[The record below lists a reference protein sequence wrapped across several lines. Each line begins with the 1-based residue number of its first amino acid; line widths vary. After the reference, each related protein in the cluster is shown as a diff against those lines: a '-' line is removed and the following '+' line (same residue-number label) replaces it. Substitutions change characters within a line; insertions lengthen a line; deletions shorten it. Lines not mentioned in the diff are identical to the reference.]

1 MNFSFIKRVFFMTVL
16 AVGMLLGGSAFAT
29 TAEAAV
35 PSTIA
40 GAACMIDVDSG
51 QVLYQVNP
59 TKWMHPASTT
69 KIVTLITA
77 LDQYGDKLNDPL
89 KISWEAANTEPSS
102 LGIRPGDQISILET
116 LRGMMVVSGND
127 AAVAVAQT
135 LGGSVPAYAAKM
147 NEEAVKMG
155 AEHSNFVNPN
165 GLTAAHHH
173 TTALDMARMAA
184 YGMKNFP
191 EFRYIVSLK
200 SYNMQYLNNRAPKHV
215 TTTNHFLTSGYP
227 GANGV
232 KTGFTNAA
240 GDCLVASATRDGH
253 TLVLVLFNDDNRWT
267 DAPKI
272 LDYGF
277 RRLQT
282 ES

>member
-1 MNFSFIKRVFFMTVL
+1 MLTTVIAVGFLISAMTV
-16 AVGMLLGGSAFAT
+16 
-29 TAEAAV
+29 TAQADM
-35 PSTIA
+35 PPTIA
-40 GAACMIDVDSG
+40 ESACMIDVDTG
-51 QVLYQVNP
+51 KVLYQVYP
-59 TKWMHPASTT
+59 TKWVHPASTT

-77 LDQYGDKLNDPL
+77 LDQYKDKLDQPL
-89 KISWEAANTEPSS
+89 QISWEAANTEPSC
-102 LGIRPGDQISILET
+102 LGITPGDPLSIREA
-116 LRGMMVVSGND
+116 LRGMMVVSGYD

-135 LGGSVPAYAAKM
+135 LGGSVAGYAEKM
-147 NEEAVKMG
+147 NQEAVKMG
-155 AEHSNFVNPN
+155 AAHTNFVNPN

-173 TTALDMARMAA
+173 TTAIDMAKMAA

-191 EFRYIVSLK
+191 EFRYIVGLK
-200 SYNMQYLNNRAPKHV
+200 SYDVKYMDGRAPKHV

-227 GANGV
+227 GANGI

-240 GDCLVASATRDGH
+240 GECLVASATRNGH

-267 DAPKI
+267 DAPTI

-282 ES
+282 GK

>member
-1 MNFSFIKRVFFMTVL
+1 MFSVIKRMMLTAVL
-16 AVGMLLGGSAFAT
+16 AVGFVMGSMGAA
-29 TAEAAV
+29 AEAYT
-35 PSTIA
+35 PSTGA
-40 GAACMIDVDSG
+40 EAACMIDVDTG
-51 QVLYQVNP
+51 KVLYQVNP
-59 TKWMHPASTT
+59 TKWIHPASTT

-77 LDQYGDKLNDPL
+77 LDQYGDKLDQPL
-89 KISWEAANTEPSS
+89 QISWEAANTEPSS
-102 LGIRPGDQISILET
+102 LGISPGDKLSIREA

-135 LGGSVPAYAAKM
+135 LGGSVAGYAAKM
-147 NEEAVKMG
+147 NQEAVKMG
-155 AEHSNFVNPN
+155 ATHSNFVNPN

-173 TTALDMARMAA
+173 TTAIDMARMAA

-191 EFRYIVSLK
+191 EFRYIVGLK
-200 SYNMQYLNNRAPKHV
+200 SYDVKYLDGRAPKHV

-253 TLVLVLFNDDNRWT
+253 TLVVALFNDDDRWT
-267 DAPKI
+267 DAPAI
-272 LDYGF
+272 LNYGF
-277 RRLQT
+277 RRLQMGN
-282 ES
+282 

>member
-1 MNFSFIKRVFFMTVL
+1 MLTAVIAVGFMLGSMTV
-16 AVGMLLGGSAFAT
+16 
-29 TAEAAV
+29 TAQADM
-35 PSTIA
+35 PPTIA
-40 GAACMIDVDSG
+40 ESAIVGGISACMIDVDTG
-51 QVLYQVNP
+51 KVLYQVYP
-59 TKWMHPASTT
+59 TKWVHPASTT

-77 LDQYGDKLNDPL
+77 LDQYKDKLDQPL
-89 KISWEAANTEPSS
+89 QISWEAANTEPSC
-102 LGIRPGDQISILET
+102 LGIAPGDPLSIREA

-135 LGGSVPAYAAKM
+135 LGGSVAGYAEKM
-147 NEEAVKMG
+147 NQEAVKMG
-155 AEHSNFVNPN
+155 AAHTNFVNPN

-173 TTALDMARMAA
+173 TTAIDMAKMAA

-191 EFRYIVSLK
+191 EFRYIVGLK
-200 SYNMQYLNNRAPKHV
+200 SYDVKYMDGRAPKHV

-227 GANGV
+227 GANGI

-240 GDCLVASATRDGH
+240 GECLVASATRNGH

-267 DAPKI
+267 DAPTI

-282 ES
+282 GK